1 MLKIFFDKRVLG
13 PLLFAVTI
21 ALNTSSSAQIANP
34 QDKLELPPP
43 EPILPTPEP
52 VLPENE
58 PPGDN
63 TPDTEVMEEIL
74 ESFTA
79 PEIIEKPDYSRISA
93 KAERLARLE
102 VLFGRLKEA
111 EDETSAELI
120 AEDIWALWLESGS
133 ASVNLV
139 LRRGADAQKKGNTK
153 TARRFYDE
161 TLKLKPEFAEGWAR
175 SSRLAL
181 EEKNLSR
188 ALAEAVHALVL
199 EPRHFYALW
208 TMGNVFEQ
216 LGRNDEALE
225 AYREANAL
233 HPQLK
238 AVKDR
243 LDALESEVNGEV
255 L

>member
-1 MLKIFFDKRVLG
+1 MAAMIIAFSTPVL
-13 PLLFAVTI
+13 
-21 ALNTSSSAQIANP
+21 AQIINP
-34 QDKLELPPP
+34 QDRIELPPP
-43 EPILPTPEP
+43 EPA
-52 VLPENE
+52 LPENE
-58 PPGDN
+58 APKDNPSPPQSD
-63 TPDTEVMEEIL
+63 EMEEIL
-74 ESFTA
+74 EDFTS
-79 PEIIEKPDYSRISA
+79 PEIIEKPDYSHMSA
-93 KAERLARLE
+93 KAERLARLD
-102 VLFGRLKEA
+102 VLFARLKEA
-111 EDETSAELI
+111 QNETTAELI

-139 LRRGADAQKKGNTK
+139 LRRGADAQKKGNIK
-153 TARRFYDE
+153 MARRLYDE

-188 ALAEAVHALVL
+188 ALSESVHALVL

-216 LGRNDEALE
+216 LGRNDDALE

-243 LDALESEVNGEV
+243 LEALESEVNGEV